1 MNQNIKK
8 YEEQSYQ
15 ITDYRI
21 KNIGKAV
28 KLLISEYNRL
38 AKKAPLHNNHEGWA
52 VLREELDDL
61 WNEIKKKDPDRS
73 RDAICKEVV
82 SLGAVAMRFIVEL
95 CLAEEAEGELP
106 APVKEVGTVA

>member
-38 AKKAPLHNNHEGWA
+38 AKKAPLHNSHEGWA
-52 VLREELDDL
+52 VLNEELDDPGTKL
-61 WNEIKKKDPDRS
+61 KRKIRIAPGTPSVKKWS
-73 RDAICKEVV
+73 RLEPW
-82 SLGAVAMRFIVEL
+82 L
-95 CLAEEAEGELP
+95 CVLLLNY
-106 APVKEVGTVA
+106 V